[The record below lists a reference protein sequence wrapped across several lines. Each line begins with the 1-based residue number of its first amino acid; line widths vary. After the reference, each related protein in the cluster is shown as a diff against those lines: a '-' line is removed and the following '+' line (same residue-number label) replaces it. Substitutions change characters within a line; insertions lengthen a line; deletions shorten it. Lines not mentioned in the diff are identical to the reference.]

1 MFFNT
6 ISNQITSLN
15 NEEIIKNQNKQI
27 ELLKERVKKEQEL
40 TQVYKENTIELK
52 QQIEKLFKLLEESIE
67 INKQLNRK

>member
-1 MFFNT
+1 MVV
-6 ISNQITSLN
+6 
-15 NEEIIKNQNKQI
+15 EEIIKTQNEQI
-27 ELLKERVKKEQEL
+27 ELLKERVKTEQEL

>member
-6 ISNQITSLN
+6 ISNQIASLN

>member
-6 ISNQITSLN
+6 ISNQIASLN

-27 ELLKERVKKEQEL
+27 ELLKERVKTEQEL